1 MKSLAL
7 ILTASVLLSACALT
21 PEQRAER
28 EAAQKRYEQEL
39 QVSLAA
45 QCDLETADLMRQ
57 QFDQS
62 KTFADEKTKQDFRV
76 RYVEK
81 INNPLFQ
88 SCYRMAWQNYMAQ
101 QRLSRLERLYDWDR
115 RFSPWWTPYWW

>member
-1 MKSLAL
+1 MKSLVL
-7 ILTASVLLSACALT
+7 IFTIGVLLSACVLT
-21 PEQRAER
+21 PEQRAVR
-28 EAAQKRYEQEL
+28 ELAQKRYEQEL

-62 KTFADEKTKQDFRV
+62 KTFANEKAKQDFRV

-88 SCYRMAWQNYMAQ
+88 SCYRMAWQNYISQ

-115 RFSPWWTPYWW
+115 RFAPWWVPYWW